1 METKCETCDHNND
14 HNRNLKKR
22 SGDALEEDD
31 IFPNSVH
38 EPHVDPGLTAGVPGN
53 NTSTVNGKGR
63 GKCKTI

>member
-38 EPHVDPGLTAGVPGN
+38 EPHVDPGLTAGVPGSHN
-53 NTSTVNGKGR
+53 PIEKNLRQQLSTQ
-63 GKCKTI
+63 